1 MLSHICDSLK
11 TAVNKTVSVTCTT
24 GIACK
29 SLLPRLQ
36 ASTLYSFA
44 GIKDGSGS
52 LSQLLD
58 RIDGNLEAKDRWR
71 RNDILVIEQ
80 VSMLSE
86 KIFNSTDYISRK
98 VCQETRSFGGM
109 QVIVS
114 GDFFQLPPVPRYDN
128 EGKFAFQSRL
138 WDVVFPHTSPENSA
152 TSKGAKVHRFCK

>member
-1 MLSHICDSLK
+1 M
-11 TAVNKTVSVTCTT
+11 CTT

-52 LSQLLD
+52 LSQRLD
-58 RIDGNLEAKDRWR
+58 RLYSSPEAKDRWR
-71 RNDILVIEQ
+71 RNDVLVIDE

-86 KIFNSTDYISRK
+86 KIFNSIEYISRK
-98 VCQETRSFGGM
+98 VRQETRPFGGM
-109 QVIVS
+109 QVIAS
-114 GDFFQLPPVPRYDN
+114 GDFFHLPPVPRYDN
-128 EGKFAFQSRL
+128 EGKFACQSKL

-152 TSKGAKVHRFCK
+152 TSKGAKVHRFCQ